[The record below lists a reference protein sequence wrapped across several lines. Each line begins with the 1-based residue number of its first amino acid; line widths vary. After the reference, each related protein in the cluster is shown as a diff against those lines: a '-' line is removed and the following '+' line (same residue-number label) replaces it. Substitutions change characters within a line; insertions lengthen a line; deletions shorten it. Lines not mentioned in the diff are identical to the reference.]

1 MNAKWLLGCGL
12 LAVANPAA
20 ARETPAD
27 LVDPFVGTLA
37 DFGQLSPAAVAPFG
51 MVQLGPD
58 TSPANHAGY
67 DHAATT
73 LLGFSHTRGVGV
85 GCGGAGGDL
94 MISLRYA
101 DRAVASAIDK
111 PSEAAHP
118 GTYRVRYDG
127 GILAEMAATRGAGVL
142 RFTVPRAGAVDLR
155 IDPRHSYS
163 KRLAARWATLTS
175 DDLRADLVAGTVCDA
190 GAYHLHSA
198 SRIRVNGRPVH
209 QRLSADAADLATL
222 RIPARAGDTI
232 EIRTGLSSVDGDGA
246 AATRDSEIGERSFG
260 AVAAGTRAAWN
271 RILGRVVPAGPRDR
285 RALFYTSLYRVMET
299 PVAIDDPDGRYRDSN
314 GRVAT
319 SRAGQTHY
327 TNWSLWDNYRTQ
339 MPLLALLQPE
349 RSADIARSLVALY
362 AAGKPQWS
370 TANEPFLT
378 VRTEHAGIALLDLY
392 RKGIA
397 VDANAALAGMVADSA
412 SLKRGTPD
420 EQIEAAYDDWAT
432 AELARDL
439 GRADVARTFTAKAQS
454 YRAMWRSVFETPGAD
469 GDVVKARGLYQGTLW
484 QYRWAPIF
492 DLPWMAETVGRDRLL
507 KQLHHFFD
515 AGLFNMTNEPDIQV
529 PWMFAALGEPQAT
542 SDLVRT
548 ILTKPI
554 AHPYT
559 NSGKLPVPFVGR
571 SFALSPQGF
580 ADGMDDDAGGMT
592 AWYVFATLG
601 LYPLVPGE
609 PWYMLTAPAF
619 ERTQLDLGKGRR
631 LTIRRAGPE
640 DGAIVRARFNGRTL
654 PRFRLTHADLL
665 RGGTLTITTAPRTVR
680 NVPQL
685 QDIGAKAQTDGATRP
700 Q

>member
-1 MNAKWLLGCGL
+1 M
-12 LAVANPAA
+12 ANPAA
-20 ARETPAD
+20 ARETPAE
-27 LVDPFVGTLA
+27 LVDPFVGSLA

-67 DHAATT
+67 DYAATA

-94 MISLRYA
+94 IISLRYA
-101 DRAVASAIDK
+101 DQPGASALDK
-111 PSEAAHP
+111 ASEAARP

-142 RFTVPRAGAVDLR
+142 RFTLPRAGTVDLR
-155 IDPRHSYS
+155 VDPRHSYS
-163 KRLAARWATLTS
+163 KRLAARWESLTS

-198 SRIRVNGRPVH
+198 SQIRVNGRLIH
-209 QRLSADAADLATL
+209 QRLSAGPADLATL
-222 RIPARAGDTI
+222 KLVARAGDTV
-232 EIRTGLSSVDGDGA
+232 EVRTGLSSVDGAGA
-246 AATRDSEIGERSFG
+246 AMTRDREIGGRSLA
-260 AVAAGTRAAWN
+260 AVAADTRARWN
-271 RILGRVVPAGPRDR
+271 RILRRIVPSGPRER

-299 PVAIDDPDGRYRDSN
+299 PVAITDPDGRYRDSN
-314 GRVAT
+314 GQVMT
-319 SRAGQTHY
+319 SPAGETHF

-339 MPLLALLQPE
+339 LPLLALVQPE

-370 TANEPFLT
+370 TRNEPFLT

-392 RKGIA
+392 RKGVA
-397 VDANAALAGMVADSA
+397 VDANAALAGMVADSDR
-412 SLKRGTPD
+412 LKRGTPD

-439 GRADVARTFTAKAQS
+439 GRADVATTFTAKARS
-454 YRAMWRSVFETPGAD
+454 YRAMWRSVFEVPGAD
-469 GDVVKARGLYQGTLW
+469 GDIVKARGLYQGTLW
-484 QYRWAPIF
+484 QYRWAPVF
-492 DLPWMAETVGRDRLL
+492 DLPWMTETVGRDRLL

-542 SDLVRT
+542 ADSVRT

-609 PWYMLTAPAF
+609 PWYMLTVPAF
-619 ERTQLDLGKGRR
+619 ERIRLDLGNGRR
-631 LTIRRAGPE
+631 LTIRRVGPE
-640 DGAIVRARFNGRTL
+640 GGAIVQARFNGRDL
-654 PRFRLTHADLL
+654 PQFRLTHGDLL
-665 RGGTLTITTAPRTVR
+665 RGGELTITTSLRA
-680 NVPQL
+680 
-685 QDIGAKAQTDGATRP
+685 A
-700 Q
+700 